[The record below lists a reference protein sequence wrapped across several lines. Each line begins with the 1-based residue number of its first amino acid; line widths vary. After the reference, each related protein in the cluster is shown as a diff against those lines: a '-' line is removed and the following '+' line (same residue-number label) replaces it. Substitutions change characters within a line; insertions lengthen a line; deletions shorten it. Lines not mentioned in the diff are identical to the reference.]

1 MEFQRLL
8 INDEQGIHEMSRMA
22 EAIVREHFDPLIG
35 KEQND
40 YMIAMFQKPEAIRS
54 QLEHG
59 SRYYFVLHEGKRA
72 GFLAFY
78 PKDAVMYLSK
88 FYLYRSERGKGL
100 SRKMLA
106 FVRSKTIKEGL
117 HAIELNVNRHNM
129 AVQVYEKLGF
139 HVVREEMNDI
149 GKGYYMD
156 DYVLRMDL

>member
-40 YMIAMFQKPEAIRS
+40 YMIAMFQKSEAIRS

-59 SRYYFVLHEGKRA
+59 VRYYFVLHEGQQA

-78 PKDAVMYLSK
+78 PKDTVMYLSK
-88 FYLYRSERGKGL
+88 FYLYKRERGRGYA
-100 SRKMLA
+100 REMLA
-106 FVRSKTIKEGL
+106 FVKEKTIEEGL
-117 HAIELNVNRHNM
+117 HAIELNVNKYNM
-129 AVQVYEKLGF
+129 AVQVYESLGF
-139 HVVREEMNDI
+139 RVIRDEKNDI
-149 GKGYYMD
+149 SHGFFMD
-156 DYVLRMDL
+156 DHVMRLDL